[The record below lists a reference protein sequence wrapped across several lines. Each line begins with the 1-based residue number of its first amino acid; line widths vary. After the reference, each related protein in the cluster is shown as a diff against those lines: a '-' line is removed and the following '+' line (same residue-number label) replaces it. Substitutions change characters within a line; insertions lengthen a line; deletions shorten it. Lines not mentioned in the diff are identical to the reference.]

1 MRNYLT
7 TYDPFFDLFFP
18 VTGENDQNMMK
29 TDVIEKSDSYLL
41 KVNIPGV
48 KKEDVKISLEDGYL
62 RINAKYRKETEEHDK
77 YIYQERRIGEYTRS
91 YYVDK
96 YVTNNDITASIED
109 GVLTITIKK
118 VTPSKAKQSQTI
130 AIS

>member
-29 TDVIEKSDSYLL
+29 TDVIERSDSYLL

-48 KKEDVKISLEDGYL
+48 KKEDVKVSLEDGYL
-62 RINAKYRKETEEHDK
+62 TINAKYQKEITEHEK

-91 YYVDK
+91 FYVDK
-96 YVTNNDITASIED
+96 YVTSDDVSASIED
-109 GVLTITIKK
+109 GVLSLTIKK
-118 VTPSKAKQSQTI
+118 VTPTKEKRSQSI
-130 AIS
+130 KIS

>member
-62 RINAKYRKETEEHDK
+62 TINAKYRRETEEHEK

-91 YYVDK
+91 FYVDK
-96 YVTNNDITASIED
+96 YITSEDITASIED
-109 GVLTITIKK
+109 GVLSLILKK
-118 VTPSKAKQSQTI
+118 VKPAKVKQSQNI
-130 AIS
+130 KIS

>member
-62 RINAKYRKETEEHDK
+62 TINAKYRKETEEHEK

-96 YVTNNDITASIED
+96 YVTSEDIQASIED
-109 GVLTITIKK
+109 GVLTLTVKK

-130 AIS
+130 KIS

>member
-29 TDVIEKSDSYLL
+29 TDVIERSDSYLL

-62 RINAKYRKETEEHDK
+62 TINAKYRKETEEHDK

-96 YVTNNDITASIED
+96 YVTSNDVTASIED
-109 GVLTITIKK
+109 GVLSLTIKK
-118 VTPSKAKQSQTI
+118 VTPSKAKHSQTI
-130 AIS
+130 KFS

>member
-18 VTGENDQNMMK
+18 VTGENDHNMMK
-29 TDVIEKSDSYLL
+29 TDVIERSDSYLL

-48 KKEDVKISLEDGYL
+48 KKEDVKVSLEDGYL
-62 RINAKYRKETEEHDK
+62 TINAKYQKEITEHEK

-91 YYVDK
+91 FYVDK
-96 YVTNNDITASIED
+96 YVTSDDISASIED
-109 GVLTITIKK
+109 GVLSLTIKK
-118 VTPSKAKQSQTI
+118 VTPTKEKESQSI
-130 AIS
+130 KIS

>member
-18 VTGENDQNMMK
+18 VRGENDHNMMK

-48 KKEDVKISLEDGYL
+48 KKEDVKITLEDGYL
-62 RINAKYRKETEEHDK
+62 TIHAKYQKEIEGKDK
-77 YIYQERRIGEYTRS
+77 YLYQERRVGEYTRS
-91 YYVDK
+91 FYVDENVK
-96 YVTNNDITASIED
+96 SEDITASIED
-109 GVLTITIKK
+109 GVLSLTIKK
-118 VTPSKAKQSQTI
+118 VEPSKEKQSQDI
-130 AIS
+130 KIS

>member
-7 TYDPFFDLFFP
+7 NYDPFFDLFFP

-29 TDVIEKSDSYLL
+29 TDVIERSDSYLL

-48 KKEDVKISLEDGYL
+48 KKDDVKISLEDGYL
-62 RINAKYRKETEEHDK
+62 TINAKYHKETTEHDK

-96 YVTNNDITASIED
+96 YVTSNDITASIED
-109 GVLTITIKK
+109 GVLTLTIKK
-118 VTPSKAKQSQTI
+118 VTPTKDKQTQNI
-130 AIS
+130 QIS

>member
-62 RINAKYRKETEEHDK
+62 TINAKYRKETEEHEK

-96 YVTNNDITASIED
+96 YVTSEDIAASIED
-109 GVLTITIKK
+109 GVLTLIVKK

-130 AIS
+130 KIS

>member
-29 TDVIEKSDSYLL
+29 TDVIEKSYSYLL

-62 RINAKYRKETEEHDK
+62 TINAKYRKETEEHEK

-96 YVTNNDITASIED
+96 YVTSEDIQASIED
-109 GVLTITIKK
+109 GVLTLTVKK

-130 AIS
+130 KIS

>member
-29 TDVIEKSDSYLL
+29 TDVIERSDSYLL

-48 KKEDVKISLEDGYL
+48 KKEDVKVSLEDGYL
-62 RINAKYRKETEEHDK
+62 TINAKYQKEINEHEK

-91 YYVDK
+91 FYVDK
-96 YVTNNDITASIED
+96 YVTSEDVSASIED
-109 GVLTITIKK
+109 GVLSLTIKK
-118 VTPSKAKQSQTI
+118 VTPTKEKKSQSI
-130 AIS
+130 KIS

>member
-18 VTGENDQNMMK
+18 VTGENDHNMMK
-29 TDVIEKSDSYLL
+29 TDVIERSDSYLL

-48 KKEDVKISLEDGYL
+48 KKEDVKVSLEDGYL
-62 RINAKYRKETEEHDK
+62 TINAKYQKEITEHEK

-91 YYVDK
+91 FYVDK
-96 YVTNNDITASIED
+96 YVTSDDVSASIED
-109 GVLTITIKK
+109 GVLSLTIKK
-118 VTPSKAKQSQTI
+118 VTPTKEKKSQSI
-130 AIS
+130 KIS

>member
-29 TDVIEKSDSYLL
+29 TDVIERSDSYLL

-48 KKEDVKISLEDGYL
+48 KKEDVKVSLEDGYL
-62 RINAKYRKETEEHDK
+62 TINAKYQKEINEHEK

-91 YYVDK
+91 FYVDK
-96 YVTNNDITASIED
+96 YITSDDISASIVD
-109 GVLTITIKK
+109 GVLSLTIKK
-118 VTPSKAKQSQTI
+118 VTPTKEKRSQSI
-130 AIS
+130 EIS

>member
-18 VTGENDQNMMK
+18 VTGENDHNMMK
-29 TDVIEKSDSYLL
+29 TDVIERSDSYLL

-48 KKEDVKISLEDGYL
+48 KKEDVKVSLEDGYL
-62 RINAKYRKETEEHDK
+62 TINAKYQKEITEHEK

-91 YYVDK
+91 FYVDK
-96 YVTNNDITASIED
+96 YVTSDDISASIED
-109 GVLTITIKK
+109 GVLSLTIKK
-118 VTPSKAKQSQTI
+118 VTPTKEKKSQSI
-130 AIS
+130 KIS

>member
-62 RINAKYRKETEEHDK
+62 TINAKYHKETNEHEK

-96 YVTNNDITASIED
+96 YVTSNDISATIED
-109 GVLTITIKK
+109 GVLSLTIKK
-118 VTPSKAKQSQTI
+118 VSPTKAKQSQNI
-130 AIS
+130 KIS

>member
-1 MRNYLT
+1 MRNHLT

-62 RINAKYRKETEEHDK
+62 TINAKYRKETEEHEK

-96 YVTNNDITASIED
+96 YVTSEDIAASIED
-109 GVLTITIKK
+109 GVLTLTVKK

-130 AIS
+130 KIS

>member
-62 RINAKYRKETEEHDK
+62 TINTKYRKETEEHEK

-96 YVTNNDITASIED
+96 YVTSEDIAASIED
-109 GVLTITIKK
+109 GVLTLTVKK

-130 AIS
+130 KIS

>member
-29 TDVIEKSDSYLL
+29 TDVIERSDSYLL

-48 KKEDVKISLEDGYL
+48 KKEDVKVSLEDGYL
-62 RINAKYRKETEEHDK
+62 TINAKYRKEITEHDK

-91 YYVDK
+91 FYVDK
-96 YVTNNDITASIED
+96 YVTSDDVSASIED
-109 GVLTITIKK
+109 GVLSLTIKK
-118 VTPSKAKQSQTI
+118 VTPTKEKKSQSI
-130 AIS
+130 KIS

>member
-62 RINAKYRKETEEHDK
+62 TINAKYRKETEEHEK

-96 YVTNNDITASIED
+96 YVTSEDIAASIED
-109 GVLTITIKK
+109 GVLTLTVKK

-130 AIS
+130 KIS